1 MKYLLIALL
10 GGALVY
16 TNRDKILKLLIPK
29 PGNLITK
36 EETIEYLINFH
47 DLKVPT
53 NVKELLPQ
61 MTLSELKTL
70 QNFYTVTV
78 IMEHPIYQNTKFYTD
93 IKDVESKYNIT
104 LLNP

>member
-1 MKYLLIALL
+1 MKKLLIALL

-36 EETIEYLINFH
+36 EETIEYLINYTDF
-47 DLKVPT
+47 KIP
-53 NVKELLPQ
+53 NPVKELLPQ
-61 MTLSELKTL
+61 MTLSELTTL

-78 IMEHPIYQNTKFYTD
+78 IMEHPIDQNTKFYAD
-93 IKDVESKYNIT
+93 IKNVESKYNIT